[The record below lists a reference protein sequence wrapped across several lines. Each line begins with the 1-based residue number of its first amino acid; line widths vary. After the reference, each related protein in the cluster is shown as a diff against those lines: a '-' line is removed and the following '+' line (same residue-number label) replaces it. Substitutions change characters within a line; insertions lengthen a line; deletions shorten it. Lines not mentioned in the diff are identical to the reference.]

1 MNQTKLLIARH
12 GETEY
17 NSRGLLQGRGIDA
30 PLNEKGRRQAE
41 LLAGYLNSF
50 HADMIF
56 TSSMKRSIETAKPFL
71 KNNDISHYSDS
82 NLDEMNFGK
91 LEGKKIN
98 EIKNQLDEIHDRWA
112 GGDIDYKIDGGE
124 SPDEVLKRASGYLL
138 PVIRKNI
145 NKTMVLILHGRL
157 IRILL
162 SSWLGMGLS
171 RMHEIEHENGA
182 VNYLKFKDG
191 NFETVYLNKT
201 SHLIE

>member
-41 LLAGYLNSF
+41 LLAGYLNSY

-56 TSSMKRSIETAKPFL
+56 TSSMIRSIETAKPFL

-82 NLDEMNFGK
+82 SLDEMNFGK
-91 LEGKKIN
+91 LEGEKIN

-112 GGDIDYKIDGGE
+112 AGDIDYKIVGGE
-124 SPDEVLKRASGYLL
+124 SPGEVLKRASDYLL
-138 PVIRKNI
+138 PVIRNNT

-182 VNYLKFKDG
+182 VNYLKFKKG

>member
-71 KNNDISHYSDS
+71 INNDISHYSDS

>member
-41 LLAGYLNSF
+41 LLAGFLNSY
-50 HADMIF
+50 HADIIF
-56 TSSMKRSIETAKPFL
+56 TSSMIRSIETAKPFL
-71 KNNDISHYSDS
+71 KNNHITHYSDS
-82 NLDEMNFGK
+82 SLDEMNFGK

-98 EIKNQLDEIHDRWA
+98 EIKKQLDEIHNRWA
-112 GGDIDYKIDGGE
+112 SGEIDYKINGGE
-124 SPDEVLKRASGYLL
+124 SPGEVLQRASGYLL
-138 PVIRKNI
+138 PVIKKNI
-145 NKTMVLILHGRL
+145 NKTLVLILHGRL

-182 VNYLKFKDG
+182 VNYLKFKNG